1 MATTIAF
8 AGEKYRL
15 DINGQLTDGTTGGH
29 GMIEKKIPDDC
40 PEGKLPVWF
49 ANDTARPRRQ
59 LESEN
64 GTRRIGA
71 LVPRFAV

>member
-1 MATTIAF
+1 
-8 AGEKYRL
+8 
-15 DINGQLTDGTTGGH
+15 
-29 GMIEKKIPDDC
+29 MIEKKIPDDC
-40 PEGKLPVWF
+40 PEGRLNVRF
-49 ANDTARPRRQ
+49 AHDTARPRRQ

>member
-15 DINGQLTDGTTGGH
+15 DINAQLTDGTTGGH

-40 PEGKLPVWF
+40 PEGKLAAWF
-49 ANDTARPRRQ
+49 ATISP
-59 LESEN
+59 
-64 GTRRIGA
+64 A
-71 LVPRFAV
+71 LASTGI